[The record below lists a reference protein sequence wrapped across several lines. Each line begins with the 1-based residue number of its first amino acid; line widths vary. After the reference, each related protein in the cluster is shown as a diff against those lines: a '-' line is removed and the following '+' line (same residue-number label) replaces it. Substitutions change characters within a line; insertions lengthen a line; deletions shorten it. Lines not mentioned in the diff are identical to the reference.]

1 MMNDYDSQ
9 YFRQFIAD
17 NSDANPSELRLKYHI
32 NDGKTD
38 YAFAITQIECRRK
51 YARKL
56 HDTLSRTDNFLFGS
70 ELSGE
75 QCTSDNIA
83 ELHADIIDATGCTV
97 VDFTAGLGI
106 DAMHI
111 ARKAVGV
118 TAVERQPLLAEL
130 LRHNAYTLRID
141 NIDVK
146 CGDCTKLLADGELH
160 GDIAFVDPARRA
172 ADGSRVFALEQCL
185 PSVTDMA
192 DGFRSNFKT
201 LYIKMSPMLDIARTI
216 SELGDGITDIYA
228 IGTQTECLELF
239 ARQELRETDHGKTHI
254 HSVTVTSEH
263 EYNEMTFEPDDE
275 RNAPAPQTD
284 TPRVGDYIYEPHPAV
299 TKAGAFKLFAHRYA
313 LKKIQNNTHIYF
325 SEKFCPEADANIR
338 KVTDIIPWQSKNI
351 KRLKSRFPR
360 LDIAVRNFGMS
371 AEALRAKL
379 GVKPA
384 TSPRLL
390 GVTDCNG
397 KRLLLI
403 LDEKL

>member
-17 NSDANPSELRLKYHI
+17 NSGANPSELRLKYHA

-56 HDTLSRTDNFLFGS
+56 HDTLSRADNFLFGS

-83 ELHADIIDATGCTV
+83 KLHADIIDATGSTV

-111 ARKAVGV
+111 ARKAAVV
-118 TAVERQPLLAEL
+118 TAIERQPLLAEL
-130 LRHNAYTLRID
+130 LAHNARDLGID
-141 NIDVK
+141 NINIV
-146 CGDCTKLLADGELH
+146 CGDCTRLLADGALH
-160 GDIAFVDPARRA
+160 GDIAFIDPARRA
-172 ADGSRVFALEQCL
+172 SDGSRVFALGQCM

-192 DGFRSNFKT
+192 DGFRSNFKM
-201 LYIKMSPMLDIARTI
+201 LYIKMSPMLDIARTV
-216 SELGDGITDIYA
+216 SELGDGVTDIYA

-239 ARQELRETDHGKTHI
+239 AGQELGAYCHDNTLI
-254 HSVTVTSEH
+254 HSVTVTSENG
-263 EYNEMTFEPDDE
+263 YNEMTFDPDDE
-275 RNAPAPQTD
+275 RDAPIPVTG
-284 TPRVGDYIYEPHPAV
+284 TPRIGDYVYEPHPAV
-299 TKAGAFKLFAHRYA
+299 TKAGAFKLFANRYS
-313 LKKIQNNTHIYF
+313 LKKLQNNTHIYF
-325 SEKFCPEADANIR
+325 SDKFCPEADANIR
-338 KVTDIIPWQSKNI
+338 KVTDVIPWQSKNL
-351 KRLKSRFPR
+351 KRLKSRYPM

-390 GVTDCNG
+390 GVTDRNG
-397 KRLLLI
+397 NRLLLI